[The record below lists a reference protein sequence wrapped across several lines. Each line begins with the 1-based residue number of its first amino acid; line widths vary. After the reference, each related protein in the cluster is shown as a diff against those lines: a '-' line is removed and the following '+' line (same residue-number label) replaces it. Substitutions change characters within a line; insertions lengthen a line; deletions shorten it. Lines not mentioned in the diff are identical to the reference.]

1 MGTTYDQHI
10 IVGVKLDLKDLK
22 QEDGT
27 YQLGKYKW
35 KKIPRSFWQ
44 DNFLETPL
52 WINRFYNKG
61 KPTDSIVIGMSLPV
75 YMNYPRNT
83 DNQENSFCNGDM
95 DSDEIESLFNKV
107 AEELDKLGL
116 LGLVSKMKMYFY
128 TATND

>member
-35 KKIPRSFWQ
+35 KKTPCSFWQ

-52 WINRFYNKG
+52 WINRFYDKG

-75 YMNYPRNT
+75 YMNYPRTT
-83 DNQENSFCNGDM
+83 DNQENSFYNGDI
-95 DSDEIESLFNKV
+95 DSDEIGSFFNKV
-107 AEELDKLGL
+107 AKELDKIGL
-116 LGLVSKMKMYFY
+116 LDLVSKMKMYFY
-128 TATND
+128 TATYD